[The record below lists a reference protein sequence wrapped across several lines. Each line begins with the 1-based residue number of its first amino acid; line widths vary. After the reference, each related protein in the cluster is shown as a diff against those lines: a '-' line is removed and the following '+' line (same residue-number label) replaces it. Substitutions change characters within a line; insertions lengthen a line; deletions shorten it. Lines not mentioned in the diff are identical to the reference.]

1 MNDQDTPPTQT
12 RTAYRWDHLRAED
25 VSAWADLVNHLAVV
39 DGTEES
45 YRKEDLLEELR
56 FPGFDPTTDSVAV
69 WDGPTMVAFATV
81 RVPQTPDNDGHGR
94 GYVEGGVRESHR
106 GRGIGRR
113 VMDLLEPRA
122 AGLVQERHPG
132 RPAYLR
138 SGGGLE
144 GSSASAMLARR
155 GYAVVRW
162 YNYLTRPLSD
172 SPGVPAPDGVALVSP
187 GPEHEDPAMLAHNA
201 AFRDHWGSGP
211 MATEAWHEHWTAQS
225 ARHDLSTVALSSEGE
240 VLAYVLCGEWV
251 DRELYV
257 NIVGTVPSARGRG
270 LAADALRRTISLA
283 AATGEFDLIG
293 LDVDSESL
301 TGATR
306 LYERVGFVL
315 KHQTMAMQRD
325 LPLG

>member
-1 MNDQDTPPTQT
+1 MPGPQDACSTQPH
-12 RTAYRWDHLRAED
+12 RGHPQLQARRQEVLAR
-25 VSAWADLVNHLAVV
+25 LAVE
-39 DGTEES
+39 DTEGDHAGDVGLEQP
-45 YRKEDLLEELR
+45 DLE
-56 FPGFDPTTDSVAV
+56 VAV
-69 WDGPTMVAFATV
+69 ARLGRAVQLDAQALVAV
-81 RVPQTPDNDGHGR
+81 
-94 GYVEGGVRESHR
+94 
-106 GRGIGRR
+106 
-113 VMDLLEPRA
+113 DLDDLSA
-122 AGLVQERHPG
+122 AGGLGVDKG
-132 RPAYLR
+132 REL
-138 SGGGLE
+138 
-144 GSSASAMLARR
+144 
-155 GYAVVRW
+155 
-162 YNYLTRPLSD
+162 
-172 SPGVPAPDGVALVSP
+172 
-187 GPEHEDPAMLAHNA
+187 
-201 AFRDHWGSGP
+201 
-211 MATEAWHEHWTAQS
+211 S

-325 LPLG
+325 LPLR